1 MWRALA
7 VGLIVACTCLFSRSA
22 NARQWQEEWPADMPR
37 PVAEPSEPQGL
48 LVGLEALTK
57 VLGFDGLEFSSD
69 EAAAN
74 QSGALVGLAGLVR
87 LGYVVRPWR
96 LFWRA
101 GAGKFLSNPSLSAV
115 SSEARAMQGEGGVLL
130 HVSGGAGWTIPAGPV
145 ELVMEHELGFSSASV
160 DRPGDQPSLM
170 SFLFEPT
177 VRFGLRTCS
186 RDGACLE
193 STLGAAPAYSST
205 GDVGFSG
212 TLVLSANMDF
222 SLQQV
227 RR

>member
-1 MWRALA
+1 MLRALA
-7 VGLIVACTCLFSRSA
+7 VGVIVACTCLFSCSA
-22 NARQWQEEWPADMPR
+22 YARQWQEEWPVDMPR

-57 VLGFDGLEFSSD
+57 VLGFDSLELSSD

-74 QSGALVGLAGLVR
+74 QSGALVGLAALIR

-101 GAGKFLSNPSLSAV
+101 GAGKFLSDPSLSTVTSEERAV
-115 SSEARAMQGEGGVLL
+115 RGEGGLLL
-130 HVSGGAGWTIPAGPV
+130 HVSGGAGWTMPAGPV

-160 DRPGDQPSLM
+160 DRPGDQPNLTT
-170 SFLFEPT
+170 FLFEPT
-177 VRFGLRTCS
+177 VRFGLRKCS
-186 RDGACLE
+186 RHGACIE

-227 RR
+227 GR

>member
-1 MWRALA
+1 
-7 VGLIVACTCLFSRSA
+7 
-22 NARQWQEEWPADMPR
+22 
-37 PVAEPSEPQGL
+37 
-48 LVGLEALTK
+48 
-57 VLGFDGLEFSSD
+57 
-69 EAAAN
+69 
-74 QSGALVGLAGLVR
+74 
-87 LGYVVRPWR
+87 
-96 LFWRA
+96 
-101 GAGKFLSNPSLSAV
+101 
-115 SSEARAMQGEGGVLL
+115 MQGEGGVLL